1 MLSYEKT
8 NFKTLYMKQKIKEA
22 LQQEYKN
29 LGLNDEAFE
38 GVATFGETLGINE
51 ESLAN
56 FVKGAKDLLKREQ
69 SNADKVR
76 NANATTAKQVEELTA
91 KLAEAEAKL
100 ATEKPKEETTPDIVK
115 LIAEA
120 VTAAVQPLQT
130 ELANIKHTRSAED
143 AFNLAKTNF
152 FGNDYAK
159 KYTDERDQAWERAV
173 EINDLTGKKMTAEEL
188 QTKAMGYFNN
198 LVSKKGVDTSKP
210 FESEGE
216 GGKDFDVSIFR
227 KGLEASGRIPKKE

>member
-1 MLSYEKT
+1 
-8 NFKTLYMKQKIKEA
+8 MKQKIKEA

-38 GVATFGETLGINE
+38 RVAAFGETLGINE
-51 ESLAN
+51 ETLAN
-56 FVKGAKDLLKREQ
+56 FVKGANDTLKKMQ
-69 SNADKVR
+69 SDADKVR
-76 NANATTAKQVEELTA
+76 NANATTAKQVEDLKA
-91 KLAEAEAKL
+91 KLAEAETKL
-100 ATEKPKEETTPDIVK
+100 ANVKPTDEKPVEGTPDIAK

-120 VTAAVQPLQT
+120 VTAAVQPLQS
-130 ELANIKHTRSAED
+130 ELANIKQTRSAED

-173 EINDLTGKKMTAEEL
+173 EINDITGKKMTAEEL

-210 FESEGE
+210 FESEGKADALNFDEDKAILVKE
-216 GGKDFDVSIFR
+216 GLL
-227 KGLEASGRIPKKE
+227 KG

>member
-1 MLSYEKT
+1 
-8 NFKTLYMKQKIKEA
+8 MKQKIKEA

-38 GVATFGETLGINE
+38 RVAAFGETLGINE
-51 ESLAN
+51 GTLAN
-56 FVKGAKDLLKREQ
+56 FVKGANDTLKKMQ
-69 SNADKVR
+69 SDADKLRNAD
-76 NANATTAKQVEELTA
+76 ANGKKQVEELKA

-100 ATEKPKEETTPDIVK
+100 KTQGDDDNGSGGTQEPTLDIAKLLDEK
-115 LIAEA
+115 LSAL
-120 VTAAVQPLQT
+120 VQPLKD
-130 ELANIKHTRSAED
+130 ELAKIKHTRSAED

-198 LVSKKGVDTSKP
+198 LVSKRGVDLSKP
-210 FESEGE
+210 FENEGE
-216 GGKDFDVSIFR
+216 GNKEPNFEEHKRILQAQGLLPKD
-227 KGLEASGRIPKKE
+227 EN

>member
-1 MLSYEKT
+1 MKT
-8 NFKTLYMKQKIKEA
+8 KIKEA

-38 GVATFGETLGINE
+38 GVAAFGETLGINE
-51 ESLAN
+51 ETLAN

-76 NANATTAKQVEELTA
+76 NANATTAKQVEELKA
-91 KLAEAEAKL
+91 KLAEAEAEL
-100 ATEKPKEETTPDIVK
+100 AKEKPSEEKPDFAK

-173 EINDLTGKKMTAEEL
+173 EINDLTGKKMSAEEL

-198 LVSKKGVDTSKP
+198 LVSKRGVDTSKP

-216 GGKDFDVSIFR
+216 GSGSNFNEKEFR
-227 KGLEASGRIPKKE
+227 KILEESGRISKKE

>member
-1 MLSYEKT
+1 
-8 NFKTLYMKQKIKEA
+8 MKQKIKEA

-38 GVATFGETLGINE
+38 RVAAFGETLGINE
-51 ESLAN
+51 ETLAN
-56 FVKGAKDLLKREQ
+56 FMKGANDTLKKMQ
-69 SNADKVR
+69 SDADKVR
-76 NANATTAKQVEELTA
+76 NADANSKKQVEELKA

-100 ATEKPKEETTPDIVK
+100 ATEKPKEETTPDIAK

-120 VTAAVQPLQT
+120 VTAAVQPLQS
-130 ELANIKHTRSAED
+130 ELASIKHTRSAED

-152 FGNDYAK
+152 FSNDYAK

>member
-1 MLSYEKT
+1 
-8 NFKTLYMKQKIKEA
+8 MKQKIKEA

-38 GVATFGETLGINE
+38 RVAAFGETLGINE
-51 ESLAN
+51 ETLAN
-56 FVKGAKDLLKREQ
+56 FVKGANDTLKKMQ
-69 SNADKVR
+69 SDADKLRNAD
-76 NANATTAKQVEELTA
+76 ANSRKQVEELKA

-100 ATEKPKEETTPDIVK
+100 NKPNEGEGNKGEQPQQPDLAK

-210 FESEGE
+210 FESEGN
-216 GGKDFDVSIFR
+216 GDKDFDVSVFR

>member
-1 MLSYEKT
+1 
-8 NFKTLYMKQKIKEA
+8 MKQKIKEA

-38 GVATFGETLGINE
+38 GVAAFGETLGINE
-51 ESLAN
+51 ETLAN

-76 NANATTAKQVEELTA
+76 NADANSKKQVEELKA

-100 ATEKPKEETTPDIVK
+100 KTQGDDDNGKGNKQEPTPDIAK
-115 LIAEA
+115 LLDEKLSAL
-120 VTAAVQPLQT
+120 VQPLKD

>member
-1 MLSYEKT
+1 
-8 NFKTLYMKQKIKEA
+8 MKQKIKEA

-38 GVATFGETLGINE
+38 GVAAFGETLGINE
-51 ESLAN
+51 ETLAN

-100 ATEKPKEETTPDIVK
+100 NKPTEGEGNKGEQPTQLDLAK

-120 VTAAVQPLQT
+120 VTAAVQPLQS

-210 FESEGE
+210 FESEGGAEKLDFSEDKAMLVKE
-216 GGKDFDVSIFR
+216 GLL
-227 KGLEASGRIPKKE
+227 KG

>member
-1 MLSYEKT
+1 
-8 NFKTLYMKQKIKEA
+8 MKQKIKEA
-22 LQQEYKN
+22 LQLTYKS
-29 LGLNDEAFE
+29 LGLNEEVFE
-38 GVATFGETLGINE
+38 WVATSAETFTTE
-51 ESLAN
+51 ENLRN
-56 FVKGAKDLLKREQ
+56 FVDGAEGLLKHYQSIVDKGRRET
-69 SNADKVR
+69 SDEKKRADDL
-76 NANATTAKQVEELTA
+76 AT

-100 ATEKPKEETTPDIVK
+100 AKEKPSEEKPDLAK

-159 KYTDERDQAWERAV
+159 KYTDERDQAWDRAV
-173 EINDLTGKKMTAEEL
+173 EINEATGSKMTAEEL

-198 LVSKKGVDTSKP
+198 LVSKRGVDTSKP
-210 FESEGE
+210 FESEGN
-216 GGKDFDVSIFR
+216 GDKDFDVSVFR

>member
-1 MLSYEKT
+1 
-8 NFKTLYMKQKIKEA
+8 MKQKIKEA

-51 ESLAN
+51 ETLAN

-76 NANATTAKQVEELTA
+76 NANATTAKQVEELKA

-100 ATEKPKEETTPDIVK
+100 NKPSEGEGNKGEQPVAPDLAK

-120 VTAAVQPLQT
+120 VTAAVQPLQS

-198 LVSKKGVDTSKP
+198 LVSKRGVDTSKP
-210 FESEGE
+210 FESEGNAETLDFAEDKAILQKE
-216 GGKDFDVSIFR
+216 GLLKS
-227 KGLEASGRIPKKE
+227 

>member
-1 MLSYEKT
+1 
-8 NFKTLYMKQKIKEA
+8 
-22 LQQEYKN
+22 LQ
-29 LGLNDEAFE
+29 
-38 GVATFGETLGINE
+38 
-51 ESLAN
+51 S
-56 FVKGAKDLLKREQ
+56 
-69 SNADKVR
+69 
-76 NANATTAKQVEELTA
+76 
-91 KLAEAEAKL
+91 
-100 ATEKPKEETTPDIVK
+100 
-115 LIAEA
+115 
-120 VTAAVQPLQT
+120 

-159 KYTDERDQAWERAV
+159 KYTDERDQAWERVV

-216 GGKDFDVSIFR
+216 GGKDFDVSVFR

>member
-1 MLSYEKT
+1 
-8 NFKTLYMKQKIKEA
+8 MKQKIKEA

-38 GVATFGETLGINE
+38 RVAAFGETLGINDE
-51 ESLAN
+51 TLAN
-56 FVKGAKDLLKREQ
+56 FVKGANDTLKKMQ
-69 SNADKVR
+69 SDADKLRNAD
-76 NANATTAKQVEELTA
+76 ANSKKQVEDLKA

-100 ATEKPKEETTPDIVK
+100 KTQGDGNNGNGGTQEPTTDIAKLLDEK
-115 LIAEA
+115 LSAL
-120 VTAAVQPLQT
+120 VQPLKD

-198 LVSKKGVDTSKP
+198 LVSKKGVDTTKP
-210 FESEGE
+210 FESEGNAETLDFAEDKAILVKE
-216 GGKDFDVSIFR
+216 GLL
-227 KGLEASGRIPKKE
+227 KG

>member
-1 MLSYEKT
+1 
-8 NFKTLYMKQKIKEA
+8 MKQKIKEA

-38 GVATFGETLGINE
+38 RVAAFGETLGINE
-51 ESLAN
+51 ETLAN
-56 FVKGAKDLLKREQ
+56 FVKGANDTLKKMQ
-69 SNADKVR
+69 SDADKVR
-76 NANATTAKQVEELTA
+76 NANATTAKQVEELKA

-100 ATEKPKEETTPDIVK
+100 ATEKPKEDTTPDIAK

-120 VTAAVQPLQT
+120 VTAAVQPLQS
-130 ELANIKHTRSAED
+130 ELANIKQTRSAED

-210 FESEGE
+210 FESEGGSENLDFSEDKAILVKE
-216 GGKDFDVSIFR
+216 GLLKS
-227 KGLEASGRIPKKE
+227 

>member
-1 MLSYEKT
+1 
-8 NFKTLYMKQKIKEA
+8 MKQKIKEA

-38 GVATFGETLGINE
+38 RVAAFGETLGINDE
-51 ESLAN
+51 TLAN
-56 FVKGAKDLLKREQ
+56 FVKGANDTLKKMQ
-69 SNADKVR
+69 SDADKVR
-76 NANATTAKQVEELTA
+76 NADANSKKQVEELKA

-100 ATEKPKEETTPDIVK
+100 TIEKPEGETTPDIAK
-115 LIAEA
+115 LIADA
-120 VTAAVQPLQT
+120 VTAAVQPLQS
-130 ELANIKHTRSAED
+130 ELATIKRTRSAED

-198 LVSKKGVDTSKP
+198 LVSKKGVDTTKP
-210 FESEGE
+210 FKSEGNAGTLDFAEDKAILVKE
-216 GGKDFDVSIFR
+216 GLL
-227 KGLEASGRIPKKE
+227 KG

>member
-1 MLSYEKT
+1 M
-8 NFKTLYMKQKIKEA
+8 
-22 LQQEYKN
+22 
-29 LGLNDEAFE
+29 
-38 GVATFGETLGINE
+38 
-51 ESLAN
+51 
-56 FVKGAKDLLKREQ
+56 
-69 SNADKVR
+69 
-76 NANATTAKQVEELTA
+76 
-91 KLAEAEAKL
+91 
-100 ATEKPKEETTPDIVK
+100 
-115 LIAEA
+115 
-120 VTAAVQPLQT
+120 QT

-210 FESEGE
+210 FESEGVRE
-216 GGKDFDVSIFR
+216 NDKSNEKEFR
-227 KGLEASGRIPKKE
+227 KILEESGRIPKKEQ

>member
-1 MLSYEKT
+1 
-8 NFKTLYMKQKIKEA
+8 MKQKIKEA

-38 GVATFGETLGINE
+38 GVAAFGETLGINE
-51 ESLAN
+51 ETLAN

-76 NANATTAKQVEELTA
+76 NANATTAKQVEELKA

-100 ATEKPKEETTPDIVK
+100 ATEKPKEDTTPDIAK

-120 VTAAVQPLQT
+120 VTAAVHPLQR
-130 ELANIKHTRSAED
+130 ELANIKQTRSAED

-173 EINDLTGKKMTAEEL
+173 EINDLTG
-188 QTKAMGYFNN
+188 
-198 LVSKKGVDTSKP
+198 
-210 FESEGE
+210 
-216 GGKDFDVSIFR
+216 
-227 KGLEASGRIPKKE
+227 

>member
-1 MLSYEKT
+1 
-8 NFKTLYMKQKIKEA
+8 MKQKIKEA

-38 GVATFGETLGINE
+38 RVAAFGETLGINE
-51 ESLAN
+51 ETLAN
-56 FVKGAKDLLKREQ
+56 FVKGANDTLKKMQ
-69 SNADKVR
+69 SDADKVR
-76 NANATTAKQVEELTA
+76 NANATTAKQVEELKA

-100 ATEKPKEETTPDIVK
+100 NKPSEDEDSKGGQPAQPDLAK

-120 VTAAVQPLQT
+120 VTAAVQPLQS

-198 LVSKKGVDTSKP
+198 LVSKKGIDTSKP
-210 FESEGE
+210 FESEGKADVLDFAEDKAILVKE
-216 GGKDFDVSIFR
+216 GLLKS
-227 KGLEASGRIPKKE
+227 